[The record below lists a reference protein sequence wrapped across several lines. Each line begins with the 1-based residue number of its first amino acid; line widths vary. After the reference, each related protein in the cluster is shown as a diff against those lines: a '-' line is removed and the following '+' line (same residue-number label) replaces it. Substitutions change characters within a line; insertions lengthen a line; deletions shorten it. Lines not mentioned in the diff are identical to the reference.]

1 MKTNDPLDDF
11 IRSRRDEFDDKDV
24 PGDSWKNISDSLQWT
39 RKVSWWNNVVIWRAA
54 AVLFMAASI
63 YLALPSN
70 KPSDETAE
78 NGKATLNEFSDV
90 ETFYTGEI
98 SRKVALIEE
107 LSQEGNEDDLTQ
119 DFMQL
124 EAMYSVL
131 KEELKNHPSKKVKD
145 ALVLN
150 LLVRINL
157 LNQQL
162 QKLEDSDKPE
172 KEARTI

>member
-1 MKTNDPLDDF
+1 MKTNDPLENF
-11 IRSRRDEFDDKDV
+11 IRSNRDEFDDKGV
-24 PGDSWKNISDSLQWT
+24 PNESWKSISDSLKLT
-39 RKVSWWNNVVIWRAA
+39 RQVKWYDNVTIWRAA
-54 AVLFMAASI
+54 AVLFMAVSI
-63 YLALPSN
+63 YLAIPVVKST
-70 KPSDETAE
+70 STAE
-78 NGKATLNEFSDV
+78 NTKATLNEFKDV
-90 ETFYTGEI
+90 ESFYTDEI

-107 LSQEGNEDDLTQ
+107 LSEGEDGDDFTQ
-119 DFMQL
+119 DFKQL

-162 QKLEDSDKPE
+162 QKLEEDEKPTE
-172 KEARTI
+172 DTKSV